1 MPTPI
6 PPPLRDGVLYIDNS
20 SMELFSTCR
29 RQMYYNQIRRIE
41 LNKEKIALNFGSAF
55 HHVLEHLY
63 KTYGTAYRGQTQNA
77 EIINLAYKGNFYD
90 SGTIQVLQT
99 PEDDYRTI
107 PYLVQGVS
115 KYLSDYPAEP
125 FTLAT
130 MPSGQPGVEVP
141 FAFPLGTIT
150 SRIFGTIPIVWT
162 GRLDLVYRLDGRLG
176 LLDHKTTSMMGP
188 QFFAEFDIAHQ
199 FYGYAA
205 ALEYILGETVHE
217 VMINGLGCRK
227 PTRTGVQFEF
237 NRHIIPINRDLL
249 DEWHT
254 DSLALVA
261 NYIQNCEEGYFP
273 KQTKW
278 CIGKYGSCQYR
289 GLCTL
294 PPSSR
299 ESAINTSEFRTV
311 TWDPLNKQ

>member
-6 PPPLRDGVLYIDNS
+6 MPPLKDGVLYIDNS
-20 SMELFSTCR
+20 GMELFSTCK

-41 LNKEKIALNFGSAF
+41 LNKTKIALDFGSAF

-63 KTYGTAYRGQTQNA
+63 KTHGTSYRGQEQNQEVIKFA
-77 EIINLAYKGNFYD
+77 QLGQFMESGELRTLA
-90 SGTIQVLQT
+90 T
-99 PEDDYRTI
+99 PEDDYRTV

-125 FTLAT
+125 FSIVT
-130 MPSGQPGVEVP
+130 MPSGQPGIEVP
-141 FAFPLGTIT
+141 FAFPLGKVVSTV
-150 SRIFGTIPIVWT
+150 FGTITVVWT

-176 LLDHKTTSMMGP
+176 IQDHKTTSMMGP

-205 ALEYILGETVHE
+205 ALEYILGEPVSE

-227 PTRTGVQFEF
+227 PTRTGIQFEY
-237 NRHIIPINRDLL
+237 NRHYIPINRSLL
-249 DEWHT
+249 DEWHR
-254 DSLALVA
+254 DSLALVTD
-261 NYIQNCEEGYFP
+261 YIRSCELGYFP

-294 PPSSR
+294 PPDHR
-299 ESAINTSEFRTV
+299 ESAINTSEFRAM
-311 TWDPLNKQ
+311 TWNPLNKS